1 MLYHYKAFGL
11 SFSSEIELTECLPSD
26 HTEMDFRIVIARV
39 PLTAMAVTNIH
50 RRGILA
56 SSGTDSNH
64 NLYLHWEGVAS
75 YRASGGDLL
84 EVEVY
89 TEDKDVLSLFTVSE
103 ALAMILFQ
111 RNYYLLHA
119 SAVQIG
125 EKAVVFMGAPG
136 AGKSTT
142 AAAFVKAG
150 CRLLSDDLTALSFDD
165 QGKPF
170 VVPAYPQLKI
180 WENTVKGLGMNLE
193 NLERVSEG
201 VNKFAVTPR
210 DSFPDQMLPL
220 GAFYFLHKA
229 RNKPRLR
236 NMPPMNIP
244 TETLK
249 HFPIE
254 SEWLDE
260 NHLTRMFHQSI
271 QCAQHAEMYE
281 MRRPEG
287 FVALE
292 EWVQNQLKAYES
304 VG

>member
-1 MLYHYKAFGL
+1 MLYNYKAFGL
-11 SFSSEIELTECLPSD
+11 SFSSEIELPECLPAES
-26 HTEMDFRIVIARV
+26 TALDFRIVKARV
-39 PLTAMAVTNIH
+39 SLPPVSTTNIH
-50 RRGILA
+50 RRGIMA
-56 SSGTDSNH
+56 ESGIDSNQ
-64 NLYLHWEGVAS
+64 NLYLNWKGVAA
-75 YRASGGDLL
+75 YRAIAGELL
-84 EVEVY
+84 EVDAM
-89 TEDKDVLSLFTVSE
+89 TEENDVLSLFTVSE

-111 RNYYLLHA
+111 RGYFLLHA

-125 EKAVVFMGAPG
+125 EQAVVFMGAPG

-150 CRLLSDDLTALSFDD
+150 CRLLSDDLTAISFDQD
-165 QGKPF
+165 NKPY

-180 WENTVKGLGMNLE
+180 WENTVRGLGMNVE

-210 DSFPDQMLPL
+210 DLFPDKILPL

-236 NMPPMNIP
+236 QMPLMKIP

-254 SEWLDE
+254 SKWLDE
-260 NHLTRMFHQSI
+260 RHLTRLFHQSI
-271 QCAQHAEMYE
+271 FCAQNAEMWE

-287 FVALE
+287 FDALE
-292 EWVQNQLKAYES
+292 NWVQYQMKAYES
-304 VG
+304 V